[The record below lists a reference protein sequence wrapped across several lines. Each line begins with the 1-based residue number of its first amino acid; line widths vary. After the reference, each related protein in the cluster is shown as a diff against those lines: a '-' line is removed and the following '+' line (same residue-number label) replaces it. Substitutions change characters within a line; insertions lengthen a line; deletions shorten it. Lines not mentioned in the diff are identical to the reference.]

1 MDPTE
6 GSYRTLVTVNTPEE
20 DDEKKVNGVEMTNLL
35 DEDED
40 HHAKAKGMKRSETA
54 DLLNLTLHQCARN
67 GDTRSMEILLRS
79 ITGNVKKKINMRD
92 EEGVTAMHYAARYN
106 QYEIVRILHSFGADI
121 NSLDEEALTP
131 LHYAARYKRERQ
143 RRGSEAVLT
152 EDQEEKNLDQSK
164 GSVQFS
170 LGEVEEL
177 SREVEEVKATS
188 GQTEAGAIP
197 SSHSVDE
204 LATQANVITFLV
216 KNGAD
221 LNRGDKYGLTP
232 LHYAAMRGNE
242 LATKELLQFNGINIE
257 AEDKQG
263 MTALHMAATHNSVE
277 ITRMLIEAGAQLRCK
292 DNEDLTPLH
301 CAASEGNI
309 EIVQLLFQAGAK
321 QDGWVTISNMVTD
334 RDCDQNTCLHLAV
347 ENGHYDVVKL
357 CLDKRSDVNTPSS
370 NYMHPL
376 HLAAKAGDIR
386 CVKLLVQHHARID
399 ALNDEMATP
408 LHIAAAF
415 NHKDVVEFLIE
426 RKAPLEK
433 RDRDNYT
440 PLLMAAYSGHAESLD
455 TLLKKGADYEAVD
468 KNDKTAVYLAA
479 EEDKLEAL
487 KTMLAYPDVR
497 RLVDVGDRYDNHP
510 LHIAAQEG
518 YLSIVK
524 CLIENGADLDCKN
537 EEEQTP
543 LHLAAKHGR
552 TNVVREMVIRD
563 HSAVNDEDEDSNTAL
578 HLATLHGHTK
588 VALILIKNGADVAA
602 RNSVLWTPL
611 DCAAAKGWLKTVKCL
626 LDADAPVDPM
636 DKTKTTPLHLASRY
650 GHADVVKCL
659 LDHSAKI
666 SQRDTDGNNCLD
678 LAIDN
683 NKPDVALVI
692 INSDKWEEAM
702 RNETPDIATGL
713 RTTPMRKLI
722 KKMPDVAEATFLRC
736 MTTNNRNP
744 EHPDYKCTFNY
755 EFLDD
760 TYSSWSEHGSS
771 EGSGSGS
778 VYNEDFSLNVLARPY
793 TSDSGEMKNNHPLMI
808 MVNSKREDLLAHPLV
823 NALLR
828 HKWNSFGR
836 TFYYMNFI
844 IYAVFLVFLTGY
856 VVSTDPPFKVYKALN
871 ISSGV
876 SERSACNMSL
886 AGHDPANDQFDQPL
900 FATIGKYVI
909 MALAAW
915 NLLRE
920 LLQIYQ
926 AKLQYLGF
934 ENLIEWVTYVCALL
948 LVIDFETCQK
958 STGFRFQWQWSLGA
972 VAIFLCWINLVL
984 FLQKFPRFGIYVVMF
999 KDILNTFLQFAVVFF
1014 LFIVAFGLGFFT
1026 ILQNQDAFATVWESL
1041 IKTTVMMIGEFEYTD
1056 IFYGDQLDFYPEIT
1070 YIMFVVFMILMSII
1084 IMNLLVGLA
1093 VDDIKAVQEQAA
1105 LKRMAMQVELALDV
1119 ERVVPEFIRRRFVT
1133 KCDTYKPNK
1142 KTLNP
1147 LKLLARAEA
1156 GELSSQAISKA
1167 LDPDL
1172 DEIEKVMETQE
1183 KLQKDISKLKG
1194 GVKNVREQMA
1204 RMEGMLK
1211 CLLEQ
1216 AGVSEFK
1223 DEDFQEAD

>member
-1 MDPTE
+1 MENSE
-6 GSYRTLVTVNTPEE
+6 GSYRTLVSVTPPE
-20 DDEKKVNGVEMTNLL
+20 DEEKKSNGVEMKNLL
-35 DEDED
+35 EEDEEPQV
-40 HHAKAKGMKRSETA
+40 KPSGMKRSDTA

-67 GDTRSMEILLRS
+67 GDTRSMDILLRS

-106 QYEIVRILHSFGADI
+106 QYDIVKILQSYGADI
-121 NSLDEEALTP
+121 NCLDEEGLTP

-143 RRGSEAVLT
+143 RRGSEALL
-152 EDQEEKNLDQSK
+152 DNQEASTIPP
-164 GSVQFS
+164 S
-170 LGEVEEL
+170 LSAEEL
-177 SREVEEVKATS
+177 A
-188 GQTEAGAIP
+188 
-197 SSHSVDE
+197 SSDQV
-204 LATQANVITFLV
+204 TTFLV

-242 LATKELLQFNGINIE
+242 LATKELLQFRGINFE

-263 MTALHMAATHNSVE
+263 MTALHMAATHNCVE
-277 ITRMLIEAGAQLRCK
+277 IARMLIEAGAQLRCK

-301 CAASEGNI
+301 CAAMEGNI

-357 CLDKRSDVNTPSS
+357 SLDKRSDVNTPSS

-408 LHIAAAF
+408 LHIAAAY
-415 NHKDVVEFLIE
+415 NHKDVVDFLIE
-426 RKAPLEK
+426 MKAPLEK

-455 TLLKKGADYEAVD
+455 ALLKKGADYEAVD

-479 EEDKLEAL
+479 EEDKLDAL

-543 LHLAAKHGR
+543 LHLAAKNGR

-563 HSAVNDEDEDSNTAL
+563 HSSVNDEDEDSNTAL

-626 LDADAPVDPM
+626 LDADAPIDPM

-659 LDHSAKI
+659 LDHQANV

-678 LAIDN
+678 MAIDN
-683 NKPDVALVI
+683 NKPEVALVV
-692 INSDKWEEAM
+692 INSNKWEEAM
-702 RNETPDIATGL
+702 RNETPDLATGL

-722 KKMPDVAEATFLRC
+722 KKMPDVAEAAFLRC
-736 MTTNNRNP
+736 MTTNHKNP
-744 EHPDYKCTFNY
+744 EYPDYKCTFNY

-760 TYSSWSEHGSS
+760 TYSNWTEQGSS
-771 EGSGSGS
+771 EGSASGS
-778 VYNEDFSLNVLARPY
+778 VYNEDFSLNVAARPY
-793 TSDSGEMKNNHPLMI
+793 TSDSSEMKNNHPLMI
-808 MVNSKREDLLAHPLV
+808 MVHSKREDLLAHPLV

-836 TFYYMNFI
+836 TFYYMNFL
-844 IYAVFLVFLTGY
+844 IYAIFLTFLTGY
-856 VVSTDPPFKVYKALN
+856 IVSTPPPFVVYQELN
-871 ISSGV
+871 VSSQT
-876 SERSACNMSL
+876 SERVACNLSL
-886 AGHDPANDQFDQPL
+886 SLYDPANDKFDQPL

-948 LVIDFETCQK
+948 LVIDFENCQK
-958 STGFRFQWQWSLGA
+958 NTGFRFQWQWSLGA
-972 VAIFLCWINLVL
+972 VAIFLSWINLVL

-1014 LFIVAFGLGFFT
+1014 LFIVAFGLGFYVL
-1026 ILQNQDAFATVWESL
+1026 LQNQDAFATVWESL
-1041 IKTTVMMIGEFEYTD
+1041 IKTTVMMIGEFEYQD
-1056 IFYGDQLDFYPEIT
+1056 IFYGNDIDFYPEIT
-1070 YIMFVVFMILMSII
+1070 YIMFCVFMICMSII

-1142 KTLNP
+1142 RTLNP

-1156 GELSSQAISKA
+1156 GDLSSQAISKA

-1183 KLQKDISKLKG
+1183 KLQKDINKLKG
-1194 GVKNVREQMA
+1194 GVKNIREQTA
-1204 RMEGMLK
+1204 RLEGMLK
-1211 CLLEQ
+1211 CLLENS
-1216 AGVSEFK
+1216 GVGDYKE
-1223 DEDFQEAD
+1223 EDFQDGD

>member
-1 MDPTE
+1 MADTE
-6 GSYRTLVTVNTPEE
+6 GSFRTLVSVNGTDEE
-20 DDEKKVNGVEMTNLL
+20 EKKSNGVEMKNLL
-35 DEDED
+35 EDDDEPQVQPS
-40 HHAKAKGMKRSETA
+40 GMKRSDTA

-79 ITGNVKKKINMRD
+79 ITGNLKKKINMRD
-92 EEGVTAMHYAARYN
+92 EEGVTALHYAARYN
-106 QYEIVRILHSFGADI
+106 QYDIVKILHSYGADI

-131 LHYAARYKRERQ
+131 LHYAARYKREKQ
-143 RRGSEAVLT
+143 RRGAELVLD
-152 EDQEEKNLDQSK
+152 DQEQS
-164 GSVQFS
+164 
-170 LGEVEEL
+170 
-177 SREVEEVKATS
+177 
-188 GQTEAGAIP
+188 AIP
-197 SSHSVDE
+197 ASHSADE
-204 LATQANVITFLV
+204 LASQDIVVAFLI

-221 LNRGDKYGLTP
+221 MNRGDKYGLTP

-242 LATKELLQFNGINIE
+242 LATRELLQFRGINIE

-263 MTALHMAATHNSVE
+263 MTSLHMAATHNHVE
-277 ITRMLIEAGAQLRCK
+277 IARLLIDSGAQLRCK

-301 CAASEGNI
+301 CAGSEGNI
-309 EIVQLLFQAGAK
+309 EIVQLMFQAGAK

-370 NYMHPL
+370 NYMYPL

-408 LHIAAAF
+408 LHIAAGY

-433 RDRDNYT
+433 RDKDNYT

-479 EEDKLEAL
+479 EEDKLDAL

-510 LHIAAQEG
+510 LHIAAQDG

-524 CLIENGADLDCKN
+524 CLIEHGADLDCKN

-543 LHLAAKHGR
+543 LHLAAKNGR
-552 TNVVREMVIRD
+552 TNVVRELVIRD
-563 HSAVNDEDEDSNTAL
+563 HSSVNDEDEDSNTAL

-588 VALILIKNGADVAA
+588 VAMILIKNGADVAA

-659 LDHSAKI
+659 LDHFANV
-666 SQRDTDGNNCLD
+666 SQRDTDGNNCMD
-678 LAIDN
+678 MAIDN
-683 NKPDVALVI
+683 NKPEVALVI
-692 INSDKWEEAM
+692 INSDKWEDAM
-702 RNETPDIATGL
+702 RNETPDIGTGL

-722 KKMPDVAEATFLRC
+722 KKMPDVAESAFLRC

-760 TYSSWSEHGSS
+760 TYSNWTEGGTSD
-771 EGSGSGS
+771 GSGSGS

-793 TSDSGEMKNNHPLMI
+793 TSDSSEMKSNHPLMI

-836 TFYYMNFI
+836 TFYYMNFL

-856 VVSTDPPFKVYKALN
+856 IVSTDPPFEVYQALGME
-871 ISSGV
+871 SSV
-876 SERSACNMSL
+876 AEKTACSNASSRHTLDSSE
-886 AGHDPANDQFDQPL
+886 FDQPL

-909 MALAAW
+909 MALSAW

-948 LVIDFETCQK
+948 LVIDFENCQR
-958 STGFRFQWQWSLGA
+958 STGYRFTWQWSVGA

-999 KDILNTFLQFAVVFF
+999 KDILNTFLQFAIVFF
-1014 LFIVAFGLGFFT
+1014 LFVVAFGLGFYT
-1026 ILQNQDAFATVWESL
+1026 VLQNQL
-1041 IKTTVMMIGEFEYTD
+1041 
-1056 IFYGDQLDFYPEIT
+1056 
-1070 YIMFVVFMILMSII
+1070 
-1084 IMNLLVGLA
+1084 
-1093 VDDIKAVQEQAA
+1093 
-1105 LKRMAMQVELALDV
+1105 
-1119 ERVVPEFIRRRFVT
+1119 T
-1133 KCDTYKPNK
+1133 K
-1142 KTLNP
+1142 
-1147 LKLLARAEA
+1147 
-1156 GELSSQAISKA
+1156 
-1167 LDPDL
+1167 
-1172 DEIEKVMETQE
+1172 
-1183 KLQKDISKLKG
+1183 
-1194 GVKNVREQMA
+1194 
-1204 RMEGMLK
+1204 
-1211 CLLEQ
+1211 
-1216 AGVSEFK
+1216 
-1223 DEDFQEAD
+1223 

>member
-152 EDQEEKNLDQSK
+152 EDQ
-164 GSVQFS
+164 
-170 LGEVEEL
+170 
-177 SREVEEVKATS
+177 
-188 GQTEAGAIP
+188 EAGAIP

-771 EGSGSGS
+771 EGSGSGRGQGS

>member
-164 GSVQFS
+164 GSIQFS
-170 LGEVEEL
+170 LSEVEEL
-177 SREVEEVKATS
+177 SREVEEVKVTS

-221 LNRGDKYGLTP
+221 LNRADKYGLTP

-242 LATKELLQFNGINIE
+242 LATKELLQFNGIHIE

>member
-152 EDQEEKNLDQSK
+152 EDQE
-164 GSVQFS
+164 
-170 LGEVEEL
+170 
-177 SREVEEVKATS
+177 
-188 GQTEAGAIP
+188 AGAIP

-221 LNRGDKYGLTP
+221 LNRADKYGLTP

-242 LATKELLQFNGINIE
+242 LATKELLQFNGIHIE